1 MLSDA
6 EQRFLDEIEAQLH
19 ASDPRFAQGL
29 ATGPRVGH
37 ANAGG
42 GGPLPERLFI
52 RPVGQRLTSGEPARR
67 RREMTRETVRDVM
80 TIDPICLP
88 DSANIVEAAKRMRA
102 RNIGDVLVL
111 DSEDHLEG
119 MVTDRD
125 IVIRAIAAGR
135 EPSSTLLGEV
145 VSTDCVTVN
154 VDEPLTE
161 AVRLMRDNGLRRL
174 PVMEEGHVVGIVSLG
189 DLAIER
195 DPTSALAEISN
206 APPNR

>member
-1 MLSDA
+1 
-6 EQRFLDEIEAQLH
+6 
-19 ASDPRFAQGL
+19 
-29 ATGPRVGH
+29 
-37 ANAGG
+37 
-42 GGPLPERLFI
+42 
-52 RPVGQRLTSGEPARR
+52 
-67 RREMTRETVRDVM
+67 MTRETVRDVM